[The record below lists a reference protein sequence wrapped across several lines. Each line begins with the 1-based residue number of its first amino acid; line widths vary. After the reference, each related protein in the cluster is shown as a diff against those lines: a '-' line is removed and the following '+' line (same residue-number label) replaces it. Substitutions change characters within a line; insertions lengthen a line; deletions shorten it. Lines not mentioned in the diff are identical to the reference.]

1 MDAIELLTTRTSNG
15 KLTEPAPDAET
26 LRLAYIAASR
36 APDHKALRP
45 YRVFE
50 VRGDARLR
58 LGDLMAETE
67 KRNRPAA
74 TSDELDRTRGK
85 ALRAPL
91 ILVVAAVVE
100 AHPKVP
106 AVEQLLATG
115 NAAHAILYTLQAR
128 GFAAIWRTGD
138 SAYDREV
145 KEAFGLREQDAIVG
159 FIYAGTA
166 KQLAP
171 DSVRPVPE
179 AFVQEWG
186 TPKLT

>member
-15 KLTEPAPDAET
+15 KLTEPAPDLET

-58 LGDLMAETE
+58 LGELMAATE
-67 KRNRPAA
+67 QRKRPAA

-91 ILVVAAVVE
+91 ILVVAAVIE
-100 AHPKVP
+100 ANAKVP
-106 AVEQLLATG
+106 AVEQLLAAG
-115 NAAHAILYTLQAR
+115 NAAHAILYVLQAR

-138 SAYDREV
+138 SAYDLEV
-145 KEAFGLREQDAIVG
+145 KRAFGLREQDAIVG

-166 KQLAP
+166 KQPAP
-171 DSVRPVPE
+171 DSVHPVP
-179 AFVQEWG
+179 ASFVREWG
-186 TPKLT
+186 TE

>member
-1 MDAIELLTTRTSNG
+1 MNAIELLTTRTSNG
-15 KLTEPAPDAET
+15 KLTEPAPDLET
-26 LRLAYIAASR
+26 LRLAYLAATR

-58 LGDLMAETE
+58 LGELMAATE

-74 TSDELDRTRGK
+74 TSDELDRTRSK

-106 AVEQLLATG
+106 AIEQLLAAG
-115 NAAHAILYTLQAR
+115 NAAHAILYVLQAC
-128 GFAAIWRTGD
+128 GFGAIWRTGD
-138 SAYDREV
+138 SAYDIHV
-145 KEAFGLREQDAIVG
+145 KQAFGLREQDAIIG
-159 FIYAGTA
+159 FIYAGTV
-166 KQLAP
+166 KQPAP

-179 AFVQEWG
+179 AFVRVWG
-186 TPKLT
+186 TP